1 MWIGCKSLSVNK
13 KIAFQTVIIVIITI
27 MTGTETFH
35 EVCGSFLHCFQVE
48 LEFRMLVFVKG
59 GKEVPGEK
67 HSEQGREPATNSTHM

>member
-1 MWIGCKSLSVNK
+1 MWIGDKSLSVNK

-35 EVCGSFLHCFQVE
+35 EVRGSFLHCSQVE

-59 GKEVPGEK
+59 RK
-67 HSEQGREPATNSTHM
+67 

>member
-1 MWIGCKSLSVNK
+1 MWIGGKSLSVNK

-35 EVCGSFLHCFQVE
+35 EVRGSFLHCFKVE

-59 GKEVPGEK
+59 GK
-67 HSEQGREPATNSTHM
+67 

>member
-1 MWIGCKSLSVNK
+1 
-13 KIAFQTVIIVIITI
+13 

-35 EVCGSFLHCFQVE
+35 EVCGSFLHCFQLE

-67 HSEQGREPATNSTHM
+67 HSGQGREPATNSTHMWRQFWESNSGHSGGNRTRATLSLL